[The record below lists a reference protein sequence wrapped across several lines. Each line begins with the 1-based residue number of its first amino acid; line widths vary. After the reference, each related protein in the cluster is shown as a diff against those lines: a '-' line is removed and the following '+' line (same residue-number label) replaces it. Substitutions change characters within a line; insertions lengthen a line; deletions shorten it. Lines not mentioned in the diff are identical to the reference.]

1 MMLVM
6 LKPDP
11 ILIQSIG
18 RCICAELKPDF
29 VELGDIRVHYV
40 S

>member
-1 MMLVM
+1 MWVV

-11 ILIQSIG
+11 ILMQSIG
-18 RCICAELKPDF
+18 RCICAEFKPDF

-40 S
+40 